1 MPRLDRSADF
11 GCEGYDVPA
20 LRIGHKRLHVAVE
33 SMMPVEGEDN
43 AAQQCNAVP
52 RAAPRSHPATQ
63 DRRHR
68 YRGRF
73 FSIAWKC
80 FQLRH
85 VDGDGELAA
94 TTMGDA
100 VHLTI
105 AIQKL
110 LAGNAQRA
118 FERCG
123 RVVNAGMNHL
133 AVARTG
139 VHAELPLAL
148 GDDHRRR
155 EPVPA
160 GDRQVDDAGADHHAL
175 RLAQRR
181 STALAAAMNSSTSAP
196 AVA

>member
-1 MPRLDRSADF
+1 MQCRFRAPRL
-11 GCEGYDVPA
+11 A
-20 LRIGHKRLHVAVE
+20 LIQPRKI
-33 SMMPVEGEDN
+33 EDT
-43 AAQQCNAVP
+43 A
-52 RAAPRSHPATQ
+52 
-63 DRRHR
+63 
-68 YRGRF
+68 
-73 FSIAWKC
+73 IAGVSLDCLKC

-110 LAGNAQRA
+110 LAGNAQRGL
-118 FERCG
+118 ERCG

-148 GDDHRRR
+148 GDDHF
-155 EPVPA
+155 PA
-160 GDRQVDDAGADHHAL
+160 AASQCPGDRQADDAGADHHAL